1 MSRTIL
7 ALCTVFPEP
16 NSSAAGQHLLS
27 LLQAFANSGDEIH
40 VASAAQQDQS
50 APDLSTLG
58 FHTHTIALNCSSFN
72 AWVSELQPDI
82 VFYDRF
88 MLEEQFSWRV
98 RESVPSAMHVLD
110 TEDLHSL
117 RQLRHDIIKR
127 QAFCDVSWPA
137 LKALHQHHQVM
148 YHPLAVREIG
158 SILRSDLSLII
169 SPIEMQ
175 ILAHCY
181 PILAEQ
187 LHHCPFLLSDID
199 KHPIGFAERK
209 DFVFIGNY
217 RHAPNWDA
225 VRVLAQHV
233 WPAIRQQLPNA
244 QCHIYGAYT
253 PPKAQQLHQPNKG
266 FYIQGYAKDA
276 PATVRQARVQLAPLR
291 FGAGLKGKVCEA
303 IRCHTPIVTT
313 DIGWEGIT
321 TELPQAALHCEEDI
335 QRFAA
340 LAVKLYTQENAWND
354 FNHMAQ
360 DALTK
365 HFDTAVHRQELI
377 DKVNSLLKRLPEH
390 RSQLFLQQMLTQQQ
404 HASHK
409 YMSQWI
415 EAKQSIA
422 QLSVPPQIP
431 VID

>member
-1 MSRTIL
+1 MTGL
-7 ALCTVFPEP
+7 
-16 NSSAAGQHLLS
+16 
-27 LLQAFANSGDEIH
+27 
-40 VASAAQQDQS
+40 
-50 APDLSTLG
+50 
-58 FHTHTIALNCSSFN
+58 
-72 AWVSELQPDI
+72 
-82 VFYDRF
+82 
-88 MLEEQFSWRV
+88 LEEQFSWRV
-98 RESVPSAMHVLD
+98 HESVPSAMHVLD

-187 LHHCPFLLSDID
+187 LHHCPFLLSAID

-276 PATVRQARVQLAPLR
+276 LATVRQARVQLAPLR
-291 FGAGLKGKVCEA
+291 FGAGLKESCKPSAATPRLSRLILAGKGLQQNC
-303 IRCHTPIVTT
+303 
-313 DIGWEGIT
+313 
-321 TELPQAALHCEEDI
+321 
-335 QRFAA
+335 
-340 LAVKLYTQENAWND
+340 
-354 FNHMAQ
+354 
-360 DALTK
+360 
-365 HFDTAVHRQELI
+365 HRQHYTVKKI
-377 DKVNSLLKRLPEH
+377 S
-390 RSQLFLQQMLTQQQ
+390 
-404 HASHK
+404 A
-409 YMSQWI
+409 I
-415 EAKQSIA
+415 CSI
-422 QLSVPPQIP
+422 SG
-431 VID
+431 